1 MENIIENLNTIVA
14 EIESIKHKFGL
25 TEDVEI
31 LGASKT
37 RDAETLQI
45 LNRDGRVRVFGENR
59 VQEFT
64 QKYTETLTWDII
76 GQLQTNKV
84 KYVIGKVR
92 YIQSLDRY
100 TLADEIEKQAKK
112 IGISQKCLV
121 EINTGAEEAKGGMSL
136 DDVPSFIATIESKY
150 PHIEI
155 CGLMAVAPRGIEE
168 NKLRKLFSD
177 VRKTYDALKDK
188 YRLSVLS
195 MGMSE
200 DYKIAVECGSNSVR
214 LGRVLFGE
222 RLRVL

>member
-1 MENIIENLNTIVA
+1 MENVIDNLNTIVA
-14 EIESIKHKFGL
+14 EIENIKLRFGL
-25 TEDVEI
+25 TEDIEI

-64 QKYTETLTWDII
+64 QKYTDTLTWDII

-84 KYVIGKVR
+84 KYVIGKAR
-92 YIQSLDRY
+92 YIQSLDRFS
-100 TLADEIEKQAKK
+100 LADEIEKQATKL
-112 IGISQKCLV
+112 GITQKCLV

-136 DDVPSFIATIESKY
+136 EDVPSFIATIKSKY
-150 PHIEI
+150 PHIAI

-168 NKLRKLFSD
+168 NKLRALFQG
-177 VRKTYDALKDK
+177 VRKTYNELKNE
-188 YRLSVLS
+188 YGLTVLS

-222 RLRVL
+222 RA

>member
-14 EIESIKHKFGL
+14 EIENIKQQFGL

-37 RDAETLQI
+37 RNAETLQI

-64 QKYTETLTWDII
+64 QKYTDTLTWDII

-92 YIQSLDRY
+92 YIQSLDRFS
-100 TLADEIEKQAKK
+100 LADEIEKQATKF
-112 IGISQKCLV
+112 GITQKCLV

-136 DDVPSFIATIESKY
+136 EDVPSYIATIKSKY

-168 NKLRKLFSD
+168 NELRALFQG
-177 VRKTYDALKDK
+177 VRETYNELKNE
-188 YRLSVLS
+188 YGLTVLS

-222 RLRVL
+222 RL

>member
-1 MENIIENLNTIVA
+1 MENIIKNLDSIVL
-14 EIESIKHKFGL
+14 EIESIKSRLGY

-37 RDAETLQI
+37 RDLETLKK
-45 LNRDGRVRVFGENR
+45 LSGDGRVRVFGENR

-92 YIQSLDRY
+92 YIQSLDRLA
-100 TLADEIEKQAKK
+100 LADEIEKQATK
-112 IGISQKCLV
+112 IGITQKCLV
-121 EINTGAEEAKGGMSL
+121 EINTGAEEAKGGL
-136 DDVPSFIATIESKY
+136 LLEDVVSFIETVNANY
-150 PHIEI
+150 PHIKI
-155 CGLMAVAPRGIEE
+155 CGLMAVAPRGIAE
-168 NKLRKLFSD
+168 NKLRELFSG

-188 YRLSVLS
+188 YGLSVLS

-222 RLRVL
+222 RL

>member
-1 MENIIENLNTIVA
+1 MDNIIENLNTIVA
-14 EIESIKHKFGL
+14 EIESIKQKFGL

-64 QKYTETLTWDII
+64 QKYTDTLTWDII

-92 YIQSLDRY
+92 YIQSLDRFS
-100 TLADEIEKQAKK
+100 LADEIEKQATK
-112 IGISQKCLV
+112 IGITQKCLV
-121 EINTGAEEAKGGMSL
+121 EINTGAEEAKGGMAL
-136 DDVPSFIATIESKY
+136 KDVQSFIATVKSKY

-168 NKLRKLFSD
+168 NKLRTLFKD
-177 VRKTYDALKDK
+177 VRKTYDEFKDE
-188 YRLSVLS
+188 YGLTVLS

-222 RLRVL
+222 RPRVL

>member
-1 MENIIENLNTIVA
+1 MDNIIENLNTIVA
-14 EIESIKHKFGL
+14 EIESIKQKFGL

-37 RDAETLQI
+37 RDADTLQI

-64 QKYTETLTWDII
+64 QKYTDTLTWDII

-92 YIQSLDRY
+92 YIQSLDRFS
-100 TLADEIEKQAKK
+100 LADEIEKQATK
-112 IGISQKCLV
+112 IGITQKCLV
-121 EINTGAEEAKGGMSL
+121 EINTGAEEAKGGMAL
-136 DDVPSFIATIESKY
+136 KDVQSFIATVKSKY

-168 NKLRKLFSD
+168 NKLRELFKD
-177 VRKTYDALKDK
+177 VRKTYDELKDE
-188 YRLSVLS
+188 YGLTVLS

-222 RLRVL
+222 RPRVL